1 VGVIVG
7 KIRMPFSYVYID
19 SFNTQ
24 ILKRKKVKK
33 KKNQKEKKS
42 KRKKEKKTKSRGQK
56 EKAPD
61 YLQRG
66 QLSIQTRRK
75 NPKCSMCLQNQ
86 KKRCGTRVN
95 ET

>member
-33 KKNQKEKKS
+33 KKNQKEKR
-42 KRKKEKKTKSRGQK
+42 KRKQSQE
-56 EKAPD
+56 D
-61 YLQRG
+61 
-66 QLSIQTRRK
+66 RRK
-75 NPKCSMCLQNQ
+75 
-86 KKRCGTRVN
+86 RHRIIYN
-95 ET
+95 EGS